1 MRASMVKR
9 SVYTLVGLVVLVVGS
24 AALSL
29 VPGAIRAQDD
39 GGSSQPPYPEVTVLL
54 GNTEDRII
62 HSSAVD
68 YGYRISVALPLSYFT
83 STSKTY
89 PVLYVLDPHLSY
101 GTVTD
106 VVRVAAVGSELPE
119 LIVVG
124 VGYPEDI
131 GRARTLRER
140 DYALAPEPFLQFL
153 RDELIPTIDADYRT
167 NPADRGIIG
176 HSYGGDFVLYALFHA
191 PELFSRYMAG
201 SPNFS
206 RAASLERAYAES
218 HTALPVTVLLSVGE
232 RDDASSTEQ
241 DLSGFVDTLA
251 SRAYEGLELTTLV
264 FPGATHFASR
274 PLHHVSGVYAMYSL
288 R

>member
-1 MRASMVKR
+1 MSDLILRVEQLPAARDLPPPEYMTAQAAGMDLRAAVPEPI
-9 SVYTLVGLVVLVVGS
+9 TL
-24 AALSL
+24 A
-29 VPGAIRAQDD
+29 PGAFATVPTGIRLAIPAGFEGQ
-39 GGSSQPPYPEVTVLL
+39 
-54 GNTEDRII
+54 
-62 HSSAVD
+62 
-68 YGYRISVALPLSYFT
+68 
-83 STSKTY
+83 
-89 PVLYVLDPHLSY
+89 
-101 GTVTD
+101 
-106 VVRVAAVGSELPE
+106 VRPRSGLAAKHGIG
-119 LIVVG
+119 IVNSPG
-124 VGYPEDI
+124 
-131 GRARTLRER
+131 
-140 DYALAPEPFLQFL
+140 
-153 RDELIPTIDADYRT
+153 TIDADYRT

-206 RAASLERAYAES
+206 RVASLERAYAES

-241 DLSGFVDTLA
+241 ALSGFVDILA